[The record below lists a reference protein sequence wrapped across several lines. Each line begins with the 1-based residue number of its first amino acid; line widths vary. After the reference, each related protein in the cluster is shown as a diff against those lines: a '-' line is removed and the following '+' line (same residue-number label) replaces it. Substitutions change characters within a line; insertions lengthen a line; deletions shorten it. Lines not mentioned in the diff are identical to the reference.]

1 MGSQGRVRLWISNNC
16 GISKMIEF
24 SAYGSYLEHQGD
36 RLVDFN
42 ERGIRIISQDGRVLW
57 HKDQRFQDCEGVV
70 RDDNKAA
77 KMELSVAPIW
87 YGKLPGEGSESHVR
101 RKEEDSLIAV
111 GPVWQIVPAT

>member
-1 MGSQGRVRLWISNNC
+1 MDLQQLWDKRPVQDDRVQRLWIVLGTPRRQTGRFQRAWHQHC
-16 GISKMIEF
+16 IPGWE
-24 SAYGSYLEHQGD
+24 SALAQRH
-36 RLVDFN
+36 
-42 ERGIRIISQDGRVLW
+42 
-57 HKDQRFQDCEGVV
+57 QRFQDCEGVV

-77 KMELSVAPIW
+77 KMELSVVPIW